1 MATSQ
6 YSFLRQYQPYVS
18 PYNVDLMKDVMLYK
32 QQKVDANRSKLYEQ
46 MDYMLGQQMAK
57 PEDRAYFENRA
68 SEMLGRINRDFAGAD
83 LSSDG
88 ITRAIQ
94 GQISTILDDKVINAI
109 AGTKEYQKLNDEI
122 EYIKANHPELY
133 SPINELQ
140 ARMPFYNW
148 MSDGKVGSRLGTLH
162 YTPYYDYS
170 KEITDQVKSYREANK
185 GKKMQFPI
193 YGQDGNETGAL
204 IEVNHDQMSYSQ
216 IRSFGTTMLTGR
228 AAEQMQI
235 EAAYLARTNPTF
247 QDPGA
252 FAEFANSY
260 LTRYDQEIASI
271 EAKMKTVGDNQVAKS
286 LYGSQLQEAKNMKAA
301 MAHNINTISR
311 NYSPQA
317 AASFVIQNNFLDNL
331 ASTWKYDNTSV
342 ERKKDEFWFA
352 RRAEDREEQKFSL
365 DLASLQLAN
374 QGAQLDNQIK
384 QQQLEQEKIKTELG
398 RVDPYAL
405 VSRRSS
411 SSSSGSRSSSVDANG
426 NPVGPFAGTIPVSV
440 DSGATMSDRSLL
452 DELAD
457 ATTAAGV
464 DYTRKLNILYGALKP
479 EDVAEIVYETGN
491 NPEIYAGMSNEERVF
506 HYLKNNDGIKSDYL
520 SGNNRALNAFN
531 DAMSTYDD
539 VRVNSDAYNSIVS
552 SDAVNNLL
560 ADVGDIMSSNGIN
573 GIEGLTSGD
582 YLLALLTRTEKTH
595 QYTGAQTWSQTLIS
609 YEDNAYN
616 YNSSIRNS
624 NRAPLFFSVLKNEM
638 NKNRESFD
646 PFEYFIVD
654 PRNGNIELRDGII
667 IGPSTPKTIRDVLSA
682 RADTSTLSAM
692 ENSKRA
698 INKVVDDSVTLMNEE
713 LADTSFSRSFKRFSW
728 NSSESDSDRKDQYNT
743 LFNMYFS
750 KRSAM
755 GKEVN
760 DDLKK
765 GTVLMEIVTS
775 YRDGQEA
782 NYLVRNGDDSTAV
795 QITPDE
801 WRDNRIPLETM
812 NRKFRI
818 ENYRT
823 GPKDIIF
830 ADPTTKGGRDYW
842 QQMSYDTSLGG
853 YGMPGI
859 SYKADV
865 ENSLKEILRANRS
878 LFSDNGAE
886 YMQRAITAIVNAA
899 DYLSVDLEGHKNG
912 QLNNL
917 SISFYDRANKYDK
930 NRRPVGQQILTI
942 GSEYA
947 DDYEQQF
954 KQYAQKYYIDFIT
967 EAFRNHLAWIAQWKQ
982 LNRRPSDGNHENVN
996 DDFTRLLNF
1005 YLEKRNA
1012 GSR

>member
-170 KEITDQVKSYREANK
+170 KEITDQIKAYREANK

-193 YGQDGNETGAL
+193 YGQDGNETGAI

-247 QDPGA
+247 QDPAA

-271 EAKMKTVGDNQVAKS
+271 EAKMKTVGDNQVAKA

-301 MAHNINTISR
+301 MAHNINTIAG

-317 AASFVIQNNFLDNL
+317 AAGFVIQNNFLDNL

-352 RRAEDREEQKFSL
+352 RRAEDRAEQKFSL

-398 RVDPYAL
+398 RKDPYAL
-405 VSRRSS
+405 VSRRSGS
-411 SSSSGSRSSSVDANG
+411 KSGSGGGGSSFS
-426 NPVGPFAGTIPVSV
+426 GTIPVSV
-440 DSGATMSDRSLL
+440 DSGATMDDRNLM

-457 ATTAAGV
+457 ATASSGN
-464 DYTRKLNILYGALKP
+464 DYIRKLRTLYRIMGDSAS
-479 EDVAEIVYETGN
+479 EIIYETGN
-491 NPEIYAGMSNEERVF
+491 SPELYSGMSNEERVF

-520 SGNNRALNAFN
+520 SGNNEALNAFN
-531 DAMSTYDD
+531 DAMSSYDD
-539 VRVNSDAYNSIVS
+539 VKLNSDTYKSIVS
-552 SDAVNNLL
+552 SDAINNLIS
-560 ADVGDIMSSNGIN
+560 DVDEILFGSSTENGD
-573 GIEGLTSGD
+573 SGS
-582 YLLALLTRTEKTH
+582 YLLASIVNLYREQRYFPIQTQQSGTPTTTYYSTDRTSRLSHK
-595 QYTGAQTWSQTLIS
+595 
-609 YEDNAYN
+609 
-616 YNSSIRNS
+616 NSVPI
-624 NRAPLFFSVLKNEM
+624 FFSVLRNIM
-638 NKNRESFD
+638 NRNGESFD
-646 PFEYFIVD
+646 PFEYFVVNQKDGLVD
-654 PRNGNIELRDGII
+654 LREGVV
-667 IGPSTPKTIRDVLSA
+667 IGPNTPKTI
-682 RADTSTLSAM
+682 
-692 ENSKRA
+692 
-698 INKVVDDSVTLMNEE
+698 VDIIRSGSDIDLMNRIENNRSQIIRSIDNASSSLNE
-713 LADTSFSRSFKRFSW
+713 QLADTSFSRSFKRFSW
-728 NSSESDSDRKDQYNT
+728 NSSESDSDRQDQYNT

-760 DDLKK
+760 DNLKR
-765 GTVLMEIVTS
+765 GTVLLEIVTS
-775 YRDGQEA
+775 YRDGQESQ
-782 NYLVRNGDDSTAV
+782 YLVRNGDGSSAV
-795 QITPDE
+795 QITE
-801 WRDNRIPLETM
+801 QEFADNGIPLASM

-818 ENYRT
+818 ESYRT

-865 ENSLKEILRANRS
+865 ENSLKEMLRANRS
-878 LFSDNGAE
+878 LFSDSGAE

-912 QLNNL
+912 KLSNL

-930 NRRPVGQQILTI
+930 NRRPVGQQVLTI

-982 LNRRPSDGNHENVN
+982 LNKKPSDGNHEDAN

>member
-170 KEITDQVKSYREANK
+170 KEITDQVKAYREANK

-193 YGQDGNETGAL
+193 YGQDGNETGAI

-247 QDPGA
+247 QDPAA

-271 EAKMKTVGDNQVAKS
+271 EAKMKTVGDNQVAKA

-301 MAHNINTISR
+301 MAHNINTIAS

-317 AASFVIQNNFLDNL
+317 AAGFVIQNNFLDNL

-352 RRAEDREEQKFSL
+352 RRAEDRAEQKFSL

-384 QQQLEQEKIKTELG
+384 QQQLEQEQIKTELG
-398 RVDPYAL
+398 RRDPYAL

-411 SSSSGSRSSSVDANG
+411 GSGSSRVDANG
-426 NPVGPFAGTIPVSV
+426 NPVGDFVGTIPVSV
-440 DSGATMSDRSLL
+440 DSGATMSGRSLL

-457 ATTAAGV
+457 STTAAGAN
-464 DYTRKLNILYGALKP
+464 YTRKLNILYGALKP

-560 ADVGDIMSSNGIN
+560 ADVSDIMSSNGIS
-573 GIEGLTSGD
+573 GAEGLTSGD
-582 YLLALLTRTEKTH
+582 YLLALLTKTERTR

-616 YNSSIRNS
+616 YSSIIRNR

-638 NKNRESFD
+638 NKNGESFD
-646 PFEYFIVD
+646 PFEYFVVD
-654 PRNGNIELRDGII
+654 SRNGNITLRDGIV

-682 RADTSTLSAM
+682 RADANTLNVM
-692 ENSKRA
+692 ENSERA
-698 INKVVDDSVTLMNEE
+698 INRAVDDSITLMNEE

-728 NSSESDSDRKDQYNT
+728 NSSESDETRRKQYNR
-743 LFNMYFS
+743 LFDMYVS
-750 KRSAM
+750 KLSAM
-755 GKEVN
+755 GQKI
-760 DDLKK
+760 DDQFKDD
-765 GTVLMEIVTS
+765 TVLMEIVTS
-775 YRDGQEA
+775 YRDGQQSQ
-782 NYLVRNGDDSTAV
+782 YLVRNGNSTTAV
-795 QITPDE
+795 QITPEE
-801 WRDNRIPLETM
+801 WKDNLIPVETM

-818 ENYRT
+818 ESYRT

-859 SYKADV
+859 SYKAEV
-865 ENSLKEILRANRS
+865 ENSLKEMLRANRS
-878 LFSDNGAE
+878 LFSDNGVE

-912 QLNNL
+912 NLSNL

-930 NRRPVGQQILTI
+930 NRRPVGQQVLTI

-982 LNRRPSDGNHENVN
+982 LNKKPSDGNHEDAN

>member
-170 KEITDQVKSYREANK
+170 KEITDQVKAYREANK

-193 YGQDGNETGAL
+193 YGQDGNETGAI

-247 QDPGA
+247 QDPA
-252 FAEFANSY
+252 TFAEFANSY

-271 EAKMKTVGDNQVAKS
+271 EAKMKTVGDNQVAKA

-301 MAHNINTISR
+301 MAHNINTIAG

-317 AASFVIQNNFLDNL
+317 AAGFVIQNNFLDNL

-352 RRAEDREEQKFSL
+352 RRAEDRAEQKFSL

-384 QQQLEQEKIKTELG
+384 QQQLEQEQIKTELG
-398 RVDPYAL
+398 RKDPYAL
-405 VSRRSS
+405 VSRRS
-411 SSSSGSRSSSVDANG
+411 GSRSGSGGGGSS
-426 NPVGPFAGTIPVSV
+426 FAGTIPVSV
-440 DSGATMSDRSLL
+440 DSGATMDDRSLM

-457 ATTAAGV
+457 ATTSSGA
-464 DYTRKLNILYGALKP
+464 DYERNLRTLYRIIGDQAS
-479 EDVAEIVYETGN
+479 EIVYETSN
-491 NPEIYAGMSNEERVF
+491 NPELYAGMSNEERVF
-506 HYLKNNDGIKSDYL
+506 HYLRNNDGIKSDYL
-520 SGNNRALNAFN
+520 SGNNKALEAFN
-531 DAMSTYDD
+531 ATMDSYDD
-539 VRVNSDAYNSIVS
+539 VRLNSDTYKSIVDS
-552 SDAVNNLL
+552 GAIDELNDEVHEILYGSTPRSNDDSAYTDLL
-560 ADVGDIMSSNGIN
+560 IALIRPSNAPDTPMVLPPSI
-573 GIEGLTSGD
+573 
-582 YLLALLTRTEKTH
+582 
-595 QYTGAQTWSQTLIS
+595 TG
-609 YEDNAYN
+609 NP
-616 YNSSIRNS
+616 S
-624 NRAPLFFSVLKNEM
+624 NTGKILNDSNTIYSRDRVPLFFSILKKEAIRQGDENF
-638 NKNRESFD
+638 NPFD
-646 PFEYFIVD
+646 YFSVD
-654 PRNGNIELRDGII
+654 QTNGSIILRDGVV
-667 IGPSTPKTIRDVLSA
+667 IGPSTPKSVRNIIRYMNDPATVMNIRDKSS
-682 RADTSTLSAM
+682 RI
-692 ENSKRA
+692 ERA
-698 INKVVDDSVTLMNEE
+698 IESASRSINEG

-728 NSSESDSDRKDQYNT
+728 NSSESDSDRQDQYNT

-760 DDLKK
+760 DSLKK
-765 GTVLMEIVTS
+765 GTVLLEIVTS
-775 YRDGQEA
+775 YRDGQESQ
-782 NYLVRNGDDSTAV
+782 YLVRNGDGSSAV
-795 QITPDE
+795 QITE
-801 WRDNRIPLETM
+801 QEFADNDIPIASM
-812 NRKFRI
+812 DRKFRI
-818 ENYRT
+818 ESYRT

-865 ENSLKEILRANRS
+865 ENSLKEMLRANRS
-878 LFSDNGAE
+878 LFSDSGAE

-912 QLNNL
+912 KLSNL

-930 NRRPVGQQILTI
+930 NRRPVGQQVLTI

-982 LNRRPSDGNHENVN
+982 LNKKPSDGNHEDAN

>member
-140 ARMPFYNW
+140 ARIPFYNW

-170 KEITDQVKSYREANK
+170 KEITDQVKAYREANK

-193 YGQDGNETGAL
+193 YGQDGNETGAI

-216 IRSFGTTMLTGR
+216 IRSFGTSMLTGR

-247 QDPGA
+247 QDPAA

-301 MAHNINTISR
+301 MAHNINTIAR

-317 AASFVIQNNFLDNL
+317 AAGFVIQNNFLDNL

-352 RRAEDREEQKFSL
+352 RRAEDRAEQKFSL

-398 RVDPYAL
+398 RQDPYAL

-411 SSSSGSRSSSVDANG
+411 GSKSGSSGGSS
-426 NPVGPFAGTIPVSV
+426 FAGTIPVSV
-440 DSGATMSDRSLL
+440 DSGATMDDRNLM

-457 ATTAAGV
+457 ATASAGA
-464 DYTRKLNILYGALKP
+464 DYTRSLRTLYRIMGDSA
-479 EDVAEIVYETGN
+479 AEIISETSN
-491 NPEIYAGMSNEERVF
+491 NPELYAGMSNEERVF
-506 HYLKNNDGIKSDYL
+506 HYLRNNDGIKSDYL
-520 SGNNRALNAFN
+520 SGNNEALNAFN
-531 DAMSTYDD
+531 EAMSSYDD
-539 VRVNSDAYNSIVS
+539 VRLNSDTYKSIGDSLESLSDDMEGLLYNGDVSEEFNAGYFGILIPLISKSVSKNYTYRFLNPGQPGSIEENGYR
-552 SDAVNNLL
+552 SDSIIKSENTIPIFFTALKKLSEKYGEDFNPFDYFAVDSENNIITFRDDVVVGPNTPRTIRYL
-560 ADVGDIMSSNGIN
+560 ADGIYNKEFNDLLSSNRNEIN
-573 GIEGLTSGD
+573 RLFNDFS
-582 YLLALLTRTEKTH
+582 
-595 QYTGAQTWSQTLIS
+595 
-609 YEDNAYN
+609 
-616 YNSSIRNS
+616 NS
-624 NRAPLFFSVLKNEM
+624 LNEQ
-638 NKNRESFD
+638 
-646 PFEYFIVD
+646 
-654 PRNGNIELRDGII
+654 
-667 IGPSTPKTIRDVLSA
+667 
-682 RADTSTLSAM
+682 
-692 ENSKRA
+692 
-698 INKVVDDSVTLMNEE
+698 

-728 NSSESDSDRKDQYNT
+728 NSSESDETRKDQYNT

-765 GTVLMEIVTS
+765 GTVLLEIVTS
-775 YRDGQEA
+775 YRDGQESQ
-782 NYLVRNGDDSTAV
+782 YLVRNGDGSSAV
-795 QITPDE
+795 QITE
-801 WRDNRIPLETM
+801 QEFADNGIPLTSM
-812 NRKFRI
+812 DRKFRI
-818 ENYRT
+818 ESYRT

-830 ADPTTKGGRDYW
+830 ADPSTKGGRDYW

-853 YGMPGI
+853 YGLPGI

-912 QLNNL
+912 KLNNL

-930 NRRPVGQQILTI
+930 NRRPVGQQVLSI

-947 DDYEQQF
+947 DDYEHQF

-982 LNRRPSDGNHENVN
+982 LNRKQSDGNHEDAN

>member
-170 KEITDQVKSYREANK
+170 KEITDQVKAYREANK

-193 YGQDGNETGAL
+193 YGQDGNEMGAI

-247 QDPGA
+247 QDPAA

-271 EAKMKTVGDNQVAKS
+271 EAKMKTVGDNQVAKA

-301 MAHNINTISR
+301 MAHNINTIAS

-317 AASFVIQNNFLDNL
+317 AAGFVIQNNFLDNL

-352 RRAEDREEQKFSL
+352 RRAEDRAEQKFSL

-384 QQQLEQEKIKTELG
+384 QQQLEQEQIKTELG
-398 RVDPYAL
+398 RKDPYAL
-405 VSRRSS
+405 VSRRS
-411 SSSSGSRSSSVDANG
+411 GSRSGSGGGGSS
-426 NPVGPFAGTIPVSV
+426 FAGTIPVSV
-440 DSGATMSDRSLL
+440 DSGATMDDRNLM

-457 ATTAAGV
+457 ATASSGN
-464 DYTRKLNILYGALKP
+464 DYIRKLRTLYRIMGDSAS
-479 EDVAEIVYETGN
+479 EIIYETGN
-491 NPEIYAGMSNEERVF
+491 SPELYSGMSNEERVF

-520 SGNNRALNAFN
+520 SGNNEALNAFN
-531 DAMSTYDD
+531 DAMSSYDD
-539 VRVNSDAYNSIVS
+539 VKLNSDTYKSIVS
-552 SDAVNNLL
+552 SDAINNLIS
-560 ADVGDIMSSNGIN
+560 DVDEILFGSSTENGD
-573 GIEGLTSGD
+573 SGS
-582 YLLALLTRTEKTH
+582 YLLASIVNLYRE
-595 QYTGAQTWSQTLIS
+595 QRYVPIQTQQSGTPTT
-609 YEDNAYN
+609 AY
-616 YNSSIRNS
+616 YSTDSTSRLSHKNSVPI
-624 NRAPLFFSVLKNEM
+624 FFSVLRNIM
-638 NKNRESFD
+638 NRNGESFD
-646 PFEYFIVD
+646 PFEYFVVNQKDGLVD
-654 PRNGNIELRDGII
+654 LREGVV
-667 IGPSTPKTIRDVLSA
+667 IGPNTPKTI
-682 RADTSTLSAM
+682 
-692 ENSKRA
+692 
-698 INKVVDDSVTLMNEE
+698 VDIIRSGSDIDLMNRIENNRSQIIRSIDNASSSLNE
-713 LADTSFSRSFKRFSW
+713 QLADTSFSRSFKRFSW
-728 NSSESDSDRKDQYNT
+728 NSSESDSDRQDQYNT

-760 DDLKK
+760 DSLKK
-765 GTVLMEIVTS
+765 GTVLIEIVTS
-775 YRDGQEA
+775 YRDKQESQ
-782 NYLVRNGDDSTAV
+782 YLVRNGDGSSAV
-795 QITPDE
+795 QITDKE
-801 WRDNRIPLETM
+801 LADNGIPLASM
-812 NRKFRI
+812 DHKFRI
-818 ENYRT
+818 ESYRT

-865 ENSLKEILRANRS
+865 ENSLKEMLRANRS
-878 LFSDNGAE
+878 LFSDSGAE

-912 QLNNL
+912 KLSNL

-930 NRRPVGQQILTI
+930 NRRPVGQQVLTI

-982 LNRRPSDGNHENVN
+982 LNKKPSDGNHEDAN

>member
-170 KEITDQVKSYREANK
+170 KEITDQVKAYREANK
-185 GKKMQFPI
+185 GKKMQFPV

-204 IEVNHDQMSYSQ
+204 IEVNQDQMSYSQ

-311 NYSPQA
+311 NYSPRA
-317 AASFVIQNNFLDNL
+317 AAGFVIQNNFLDNL
-331 ASTWKYDNTSV
+331 ASTWKYDNTSI

-352 RRAEDREEQKFSL
+352 RRDEDREAQKFSL

-398 RVDPYAL
+398 RQDPYAL
-405 VSRRSS
+405 VSRK
-411 SSSSGSRSSSVDANG
+411 SSGSGSGSGSSRVDANG
-426 NPVGPFAGTIPVSV
+426 NPIGDFVGTIPVSV
-440 DSGATMSDRSLL
+440 DSGATMNDRNLL

-457 ATTAAGV
+457 ATTSAGAN
-464 DYTRKLNILYGALKP
+464 YTRKLNILYGALKP

-520 SGNNRALNAFN
+520 SGNNKALSAFN

-552 SDAVNNLL
+552 SDAINNLL

-573 GIEGLTSGD
+573 GAEGLTSGD
-582 YLLALLTRTEKTH
+582 YLLALLTRAEKTH

-609 YEDNAYN
+609 YEENAYN
-616 YNSSIRNS
+616 YNSFIKTS

-638 NKNRESFD
+638 NKNGESFD
-646 PFEYFIVD
+646 PFEYFVVD
-654 PRNGNIELRDGII
+654 SRNGGIELRDGII
-667 IGPSTPKTIRDVLSA
+667 IGPSTPKTIRDMLSA
-682 RADTSTLSAM
+682 RADTNTLNAM
-692 ENSKRA
+692 ENSERA
-698 INKVVDDSVTLMNEE
+698 INRAVNDSITLMNEE

-728 NSSESDSDRKDQYNT
+728 NSSESDEVRKRQYNR
-743 LFNMYFS
+743 LFDMYVS
-750 KRSAM
+750 KLSAM
-755 GKEVN
+755 GHKI
-760 DDLKK
+760 DDRFKDD
-765 GTVLMEIVTS
+765 TVLMEIVTS
-775 YRDGQEA
+775 YRDGQQSQ
-782 NYLVRNGDDSTAV
+782 YLVRNGNAATSV
-795 QITPDE
+795 QITPEE
-801 WRDNRIPLETM
+801 WRGNLIPVETM

-830 ADPTTKGGRDYW
+830 ADPATKGGSDYW

-859 SYKADV
+859 SYKAEV

-930 NRRPVGQQILTI
+930 NRRPIGQQVLTI

-947 DDYEQQF
+947 DDYEERF
-954 KQYAQKYYIDFIT
+954 KQCAQKYYIDFIT
-967 EAFRNHLAWIAQWKQ
+967 DAFRNHLAWIAQWKQ
-982 LNRRPSDGNHENVN
+982 LNRKLSDGNHENVN

-1012 GSR
+1012 GNR

>member
-170 KEITDQVKSYREANK
+170 KEITDQVKAYREANK
-185 GKKMQFPI
+185 GKKMQFPV
-193 YGQDGNETGAL
+193 YGQDGNETGAI

-247 QDPGA
+247 QDPAA

-271 EAKMKTVGDNQVAKS
+271 EAKMKTVGDNQVAKA

-301 MAHNINTISR
+301 MAHNINTIAG

-317 AASFVIQNNFLDNL
+317 AAGFVIQNNFLDNL

-342 ERKKDEFWFA
+342 ERRKDEFWFA

-384 QQQLEQEKIKTELG
+384 QQQLEQEQIKTELG
-398 RVDPYAL
+398 RRDPYAL
-405 VSRRSS
+405 VSRK
-411 SSSSGSRSSSVDANG
+411 SGSKSGSGGGGSS
-426 NPVGPFAGTIPVSV
+426 FAGTIPVSV
-440 DSGATMSDRSLL
+440 DSGATMDDRNLM

-457 ATTAAGV
+457 ATASSGA
-464 DYTRKLNILYGALKP
+464 DYIRKLRVLHRALG
-479 EDVAEIVYETGN
+479 DSASEIVYETSN
-491 NPEIYAGMSNEERVF
+491 NPELYAGMSNEERVF

-520 SGNNRALNAFN
+520 SGNNEALNAFN
-531 DAMSTYDD
+531 DAMSSYDD
-539 VRVNSDAYNSIVS
+539 VRLNSDTYKSIGDSLESLSDDMEGLLYNGDVSEEFNLGYFGILIPLLSKSVSKNYTYRFLNPGQPGSIEENGYR
-552 SDAVNNLL
+552 SDYIIKSENAIPIFFTALKKLSEKYGEDFNPFDYFAVDSENNIITFRDDVVVGPNTPRTIRYL
-560 ADVGDIMSSNGIN
+560 ADGIYN
-573 GIEGLTSGD
+573 KEFSD
-582 YLLALLTRTEKTH
+582 LL
-595 QYTGAQTWSQTLIS
+595 
-609 YEDNAYN
+609 
-616 YNSSIRNS
+616 NS
-624 NRAPLFFSVLKNEM
+624 NR
-638 NKNRESFD
+638 
-646 PFEYFIVD
+646 
-654 PRNGNIELRDGII
+654 DGI
-667 IGPSTPKTIRDVLSA
+667 SRLFDDFS
-682 RADTSTLSAM
+682 
-692 ENSKRA
+692 NS
-698 INKVVDDSVTLMNEE
+698 LNEQ

-728 NSSESDSDRKDQYNT
+728 NSSESDETRKDQYNT

-760 DDLKK
+760 DSLKK
-765 GTVLMEIVTS
+765 GTVLLEIVTS
-775 YRDGQEA
+775 YRDGQESQ
-782 NYLVRNGDDSTAV
+782 YLVRNGDGSSAV
-795 QITPDE
+795 QITE
-801 WRDNRIPLETM
+801 QEFADNDIPLASM
-812 NRKFRI
+812 DRKFRI
-818 ENYRT
+818 ESYRT

-859 SYKADV
+859 SYKAEV

-878 LFSDNGAE
+878 LFSDSGAE

-912 QLNNL
+912 KLSNL

-930 NRRPVGQQILTI
+930 NRRPVGQQVLTI

-982 LNRRPSDGNHENVN
+982 LNKKPSDGNHEDAN

>member
-170 KEITDQVKSYREANK
+170 KEITDQVKAYREANK
-185 GKKMQFPI
+185 GKKMQFPV

-204 IEVNHDQMSYSQ
+204 IEVNQDQMSYSQ

-317 AASFVIQNNFLDNL
+317 AAGFVIQNNFLDNL
-331 ASTWKYDNTSV
+331 ASTWKYDNTSI

-352 RRAEDREEQKFSL
+352 RREEDRAEQKFSL

-398 RVDPYAL
+398 RQDPYAL
-405 VSRRSS
+405 VSKKSS
-411 SSSSGSRSSSVDANG
+411 SNSKSGSGSGSS
-426 NPVGPFAGTIPVSV
+426 FASTIPVSV
-440 DSGATMSDRSLL
+440 DSGATMDDRNLL

-457 ATTAAGV
+457 ATTSAGA

-479 EDVAEIVYETGN
+479 EDVSEIVYETGN

-531 DAMSTYDD
+531 DAMSSYDD
-539 VRVNSDAYNSIVS
+539 VRLNSDTYKSIGDSVDS
-552 SDAVNNLL
+552 LSD
-560 ADVGDIMSSNGIN
+560 DM
-573 GIEGLTSGD
+573 EGLLYNGD
-582 YLLALLTRTEKTH
+582 VAEEFNLGYFGILGSLISRESKINYKYLLLRF
-595 QYTGAQTWSQTLIS
+595 LINNILIL
-609 YEDNAYN
+609 EVF
-616 YNSSIRNS
+616 
-624 NRAPLFFSVLKNEM
+624 LF
-638 NKNRESFD
+638 
-646 PFEYFIVD
+646 
-654 PRNGNIELRDGII
+654 
-667 IGPSTPKTIRDVLSA
+667 
-682 RADTSTLSAM
+682 
-692 ENSKRA
+692 
-698 INKVVDDSVTLMNEE
+698 
-713 LADTSFSRSFKRFSW
+713 
-728 NSSESDSDRKDQYNT
+728 
-743 LFNMYFS
+743 
-750 KRSAM
+750 
-755 GKEVN
+755 
-760 DDLKK
+760 
-765 GTVLMEIVTS
+765 
-775 YRDGQEA
+775 
-782 NYLVRNGDDSTAV
+782 
-795 QITPDE
+795 
-801 WRDNRIPLETM
+801 
-812 NRKFRI
+812 
-818 ENYRT
+818 
-823 GPKDIIF
+823 
-830 ADPTTKGGRDYW
+830 
-842 QQMSYDTSLGG
+842 
-853 YGMPGI
+853 
-859 SYKADV
+859 
-865 ENSLKEILRANRS
+865 
-878 LFSDNGAE
+878 
-886 YMQRAITAIVNAA
+886 
-899 DYLSVDLEGHKNG
+899 
-912 QLNNL
+912 
-917 SISFYDRANKYDK
+917 
-930 NRRPVGQQILTI
+930 
-942 GSEYA
+942 
-947 DDYEQQF
+947 
-954 KQYAQKYYIDFIT
+954 
-967 EAFRNHLAWIAQWKQ
+967 
-982 LNRRPSDGNHENVN
+982 
-996 DDFTRLLNF
+996 
-1005 YLEKRNA
+1005 
-1012 GSR
+1012 

>member
-170 KEITDQVKSYREANK
+170 KEITDQVKAYREANK
-185 GKKMQFPI
+185 GKKMQFPV

-204 IEVNHDQMSYSQ
+204 IEVTQDQMSYSQ

-301 MAHNINTISR
+301 MSHNINTISR

-317 AASFVIQNNFLDNL
+317 AAGFVIQNNFLDNL
-331 ASTWKYDNTSV
+331 ASTWKYDNTSI

-352 RRAEDREEQKFSL
+352 RRSEDREAQKFSL

-398 RVDPYAL
+398 RQDPYAL

-411 SSSSGSRSSSVDANG
+411 STSKSGSGSGSS
-426 NPVGPFAGTIPVSV
+426 FAGTIPVSV
-440 DSGATMSDRSLL
+440 DSGATMDDRNLL

-457 ATTAAGV
+457 ETTSAGA

-479 EDVAEIVYETGN
+479 EDVSEIVYETGN

-520 SGNNRALNAFN
+520 SGNNKALNAFN

-539 VRVNSDAYNSIVS
+539 VRLNSDTYKSIGDSVDSLSNDMEGLLYNGDVAEEFNLGYFGILGSLISRESRINYKYRPTGSAGVLEENGLRSDSIIKS
-552 SDAVNNLL
+552 NNLIPIFFTALKKLSEKYGEDFNPFDYFSVDSENNIIMFRDDVVVGPNTPRTIRYL
-560 ADVGDIMSSNGIN
+560 ADGIYN
-573 GIEGLTSGD
+573 REFND
-582 YLLALLTRTEKTH
+582 LLA
-595 QYTGAQTWSQTLIS
+595 
-609 YEDNAYN
+609 
-616 YNSSIRNS
+616 S
-624 NRAPLFFSVLKNEM
+624 NRDRINILFNDFS
-638 NKNRESFD
+638 
-646 PFEYFIVD
+646 
-654 PRNGNIELRDGII
+654 
-667 IGPSTPKTIRDVLSA
+667 
-682 RADTSTLSAM
+682 
-692 ENSKRA
+692 NS
-698 INKVVDDSVTLMNEE
+698 LNEE

-728 NSSESDSDRKDQYNT
+728 NSSESDKDRKDQYNT

-782 NYLVRNGDDSTAV
+782 NYLVRNGDGSTAV

-801 WRDNRIPLETM
+801 WRDNGIPLETM

-818 ENYRT
+818 ESYRT

-830 ADPTTKGGRDYW
+830 ADPATKGGRDYW

-853 YGMPGI
+853 YGLPGI
-859 SYKADV
+859 SYKAEV
-865 ENSLKEILRANRS
+865 ENSLKETLRANRS

-930 NRRPVGQQILTI
+930 NRRPVGQQVLTI

-947 DDYEQQF
+947 DDYEERF
-954 KQYAQKYYIDFIT
+954 KQCAQKYYIDFIT

-982 LNRRPSDGNHENVN
+982 LNRKLSDGNHENVN